1 MRCRRNRRH
10 GLHLIG
16 FLYLLLGGSL
26 MLGDPAAL
34 RAQQA
39 GTVSVK
45 ASKNV
50 LAPGRTVE
58 FQWQKSPPTLT
69 KDRRQRLERMLR
81 GVNRSRESV
90 PEDGFLGEPP
100 MVPAT
105 PPPGPPPESTQA
117 IQAPGDATI
126 FFRRPLTDAE
136 TDNSTSVI
144 NETSVATNWPLT
156 FVTANW
162 FAARSTDG
170 LATLTYV
177 DPDVALPPIPGQSF
191 CCDQSVLFDRSRSM
205 FIWISLW
212 IDPSATTG
220 TIRIAVSENLTN
232 WTVSDF
238 TSEFFDLSGLPDYPH
253 VALGAN
259 YLYMTINHFD
269 PFFTQSTIARF
280 SLTHL
285 KRRVSVPTDFVNRNE
300 FNHKVAHDYGPGTKA
315 YWASHVDNNTIR
327 VFRWEEGSSL
337 VLQNDIDIPAW
348 TRGTRGDFS
357 CVTPDGN
364 DPCQRMDDRVLGG
377 FVTGPKKLPAGS
389 DAQKVVGFSWNAPQD
404 GNFGAPHTNIVRID
418 AENLT
423 LIDNPVL
430 WHPTIAL
437 VYADMHP
444 NDRGDVGFVLDM
456 IGGGFHP
463 FLAGIDLRE
472 ESSVPPPWSLFG
484 IRGGDDSPNSDGW
497 GDYNTVRRAYPFGHL
512 FISGGHT
519 LQGGGNNGDVETLIG
534 LFGRDEDLF

>member
-1 MRCRRNRRH
+1 MRCHSNRHH
-10 GLHLIG
+10 GPHLIR
-16 FLYLLLGGSL
+16 FLYLLLGGFL
-26 MLGDPAAL
+26 MLGNPAEL

-39 GTVSVK
+39 GTDSVE
-45 ASKNV
+45 ASKSV
-50 LAPGRTVE
+50 LEPGPTAKFE
-58 FQWQKSPPTLT
+58 WQESLPMLT
-69 KDRRQRLERMLR
+69 KDRRQLLEQMLR

-105 PPPGPPPESTQA
+105 APPRAPPGLTQA
-117 IQAPGDATI
+117 IQAPGDTTI

-136 TDNSTSVI
+136 TSNITSVV
-144 NETSVATNWPLT
+144 NEPSVATSWPRT

-170 LATLTYV
+170 LATFTYV
-177 DPDVALPPIPGQSF
+177 DPDVALPRIPGQSF

-212 IDPSATTG
+212 INIFATTG
-220 TIRIAVSENLTN
+220 TVRIAISEDLTD
-232 WTVSDF
+232 WTVYDV
-238 TSEFFDLSGLPDYPH
+238 TSAFFGLSGLTDYPQ

-285 KRRVSVPTDFVNRNE
+285 KRRVSVPTDFVNRTE

-315 YWASHVDNNTIR
+315 YWASHVDNDTIR
-327 VFRWEEGSSL
+327 LFRWEEGSSL
-337 VLQNDIDIPAW
+337 ILLTDIDIPAW
-348 TRGTRGDFS
+348 TRGTRGDFN
-357 CVTPDGN
+357 CVTPDAN

-389 DAQKVVGFSWNAPQD
+389 NAQKVVGFSWNAPQD

-418 AENLT
+418 AEDLT

-430 WHPTIAL
+430 WNPTIAF

-463 FLAGIDLRE
+463 FLVGIDLRE
-472 ESSVPPPWSLFG
+472 ESSTPPPWSLFG
-484 IRGGDDSPNSDGW
+484 IRGGSDSPNSDIW

-512 FISGGHT
+512 FINGGHT
-519 LQGGGNNGDVETLIG
+519 LQGGGNSGNVETLIDM
-534 LFGRDEDLF
+534 FGRGEDLF